1 MSSNAK
7 VGSWLEHNDKSQ
19 AEAYESASED
29 ENLADGRVNGI
40 DMDEEEEDVEV
51 AGEVTGK
58 REDDINWEELG
69 QSMRFSLSDPSKK
82 RRRAFISRYLYISD
96 QCKYCKNGC
105 FLLTDTG
112 FSTSTSSSTNGVDN
126 FALMSFPFRR
136 HRPQR

>member
-7 VGSWLEHNDKSQ
+7 VGSWLEHNDKSH

-29 ENLADGRVNGI
+29 EDLDDGRVNRI
-40 DMDEEEEDVEV
+40 DMDEEEEDAEV
-51 AGEVTGK
+51 AGGLTGK

-96 QCKYCKNGC
+96 QCKYCQNGC
-105 FLLTDTG
+105 FL
-112 FSTSTSSSTNGVDN
+112 FS
-126 FALMSFPFRR
+126 
-136 HRPQR
+136 